1 MNRGRNDAPCRMQ
14 RDVGVCHRF
23 NTVLISHYAVQILTF
38 GFALVNIGPD
48 AIWLEKHYAKIHSTS
63 GNSIRQ
69 PPTTFLAVFVG
80 CNKGF
85 DALNALRMGSGNPVF
100 DKGLWNDAMTQHGKL
115 PLHRDVCNE
124 VTRPQF
130 DLPLEHKIT
139 MPSVSSSSIFPQVHC
154 IEPMPATARGKG
166 DKCVVNLS
174 RVSDDSWLSSFS
186 LFNIR
191 HKSTPAS
198 SA

>member
-1 MNRGRNDAPCRMQ
+1 MQ
-14 RDVGVCHRF
+14 K
-23 NTVLISHYAVQILTF
+23 LTF
-38 GFALVNIGPD
+38 GFALFNIGPD
-48 AIWLEKHYAKIHSTS
+48 AIWLEKHYAKLHSTS
-63 GNSIRQ
+63 GNKIRR

-100 DKGLWNDAMTQHGKL
+100 DKSLWKDAMTQHGKL
-115 PLHRDVCNE
+115 PLRSDVCNE
-124 VTRPQF
+124 ITRPQF
-130 DLPLEHKIT
+130 DLQSLEHKIT
-139 MPSVSSSSIFPQVHC
+139 MPSASSSSIFSQVHC

-166 DKCVVNLS
+166 DKCVVNIS
-174 RVSDDSWLSSFS
+174 RVSDDSWLSYFL
-186 LFNIR
+186 LFNFR